1 MTDQAKML
9 QEDLDIQKSLAE
21 VRNTKGGKILVDTL
35 LQEIIGAVQTISE
48 NNSTL
53 TMQEFIALGAKIKVR
68 HDMLGV
74 LVGAEEQRDY
84 FSELLK
90 EELSKTQ

>member
-35 LQEIIGAVQTISE
+35 LHEIIGAVQTISE